1 MNHRNSNVFSNL
13 SRQEEV
19 DSFCQ
24 KFALVQREIQ
34 KRIIGQDKVIEN
46 VLIGLFAD
54 GHVLLEGVP
63 GLGKTK
69 LVQTLSETLGL
80 KHKRIQ
86 FTPDMMP
93 SDITGVRLLVD
104 DSHSESGQNR
114 FEFEPGPIFSQIVLA
129 DEINRATPRTQSAL
143 LEAMQ
148 ERTVSVSNISY
159 PLERPFCVLATQ
171 NPLEMDGTYRLPEA
185 QLDRFFFKL
194 ILNLPTADH
203 LLQIMHQTTVKE
215 TEQLQQKLSSEQ
227 ISWMQKLV
235 LDVQVPDSV
244 ANYIVQLVRATH
256 PNHPSSHDYARQYV
270 KLGAGVRGMQAITLA
285 AKVKALLDAR
295 LNIDFED
302 LDQIIFPAL
311 RHRILLNFDAQ
322 AQGITT
328 DIIIQEILVKKK
340 IEI

>member
-1 MNHRNSNVFSNL
+1 M
-13 SRQEEV
+13 EETISV
-19 DSFCQ
+19 DIKELNEKINKESAVIDMLTMELG
-24 KFALVQREIQ
+24 KV
-34 KRIIGQDKVIEN
+34 IIGQKEMVERML
-46 VLIGLFAD
+46 VALLSD
-54 GHVLLEGVP
+54 GHILLEGVP
-63 GLGKTK
+63 GLAKT
-69 LVQTLSETLGL
+69 LAISTLAETIDADFSRL
-80 KHKRIQ
+80 Q
-86 FTPDMMP
+86 FTPDLLP
-93 SDITGVRLLVD
+93 ADILGTQIY
-104 DSHSESGQNR
+104 SPKKES
-114 FEFEPGPIFSQIVLA
+114 FFIKKGPIFSNFILA
-129 DEINRATPRTQSAL
+129 DEINRAPAKVQSAL

-159 PLERPFCVLATQ
+159 TLERPFCVLATQ

-215 TEQLQQKLSSEQ
+215 TEQLQQKLSPEQ
-227 ISWMQKLV
+227 ILWMQKLV

-256 PNHPSSHDYARQYV
+256 PNHPSSHDYASQYV